1 MSQTSRRQFLRTSGG
16 LAFAATT
23 SLAQSPPPTRIRVA
37 QIGTKHSHASGKLST
52 LLDLRELYA
61 VVGVCEED
69 QEQRERVSSRHPYKD
84 CQWMNR
90 DAILNHPDIQL
101 IAVETEIDQLVP
113 TAIQC
118 LQAGKH
124 IHLDKPAGQTV
135 APCRAMHAEAT
146 KRKLTI
152 QMGYM
157 LRYNPAFEFL
167 FRAVEAG
174 WLGQITEVHGH
185 MGKQASP
192 SLRKELSQYPGGGLF
207 ELACHLVDA
216 LITVL
221 GKPDAVVPISLKTRN
236 DKFLDNQLAT
246 FRYPNA
252 LATIGSNHND
262 PFGGPR
268 RQFTVIGTEGS
279 IEIRPLEPP
288 SLTLSLKKARD
299 SYKRGRQQIVLH
311 KSEGRYHG
319 EFRDFAR
326 IIRGEKALAWDAKHD
341 IAVQETLLKACGLPP
356 E

>member
-1 MSQTSRRQFLRTSGG
+1 MNPSSRRRFLRSSGG
-16 LAFAATT
+16 LALAATT
-23 SLAQSPPPTRIRVA
+23 SLGQSPSPTRIKVA
-37 QIGTKHSHASGKLST
+37 QIGTKHSHAAGKLRT
-52 LLDLRELYA
+52 LLDINDLYE
-61 VVGVCEED
+61 VVGVAED
-69 QEQRERVSSRHPYKD
+69 DPAQQKRMSSKSPYKD
-84 CQWMNR
+84 CQWMTR
-90 DAILNHPDIQL
+90 DAILSHPDIQL

-124 IHLDKPAGQTV
+124 IHLDKPAGQTLP
-135 APCRAMHAEAT
+135 PCKAMHAEAT
-146 KRKLTI
+146 KRGLTI

-167 FRAVEAG
+167 FNAVEAG

-192 SLRKELSQYPGGGLF
+192 GLRKELSQYPGGGLF
-207 ELACHLVDA
+207 ELACHLIDA
-216 LITVL
+216 LVTVL
-221 GKPDAVVPISLKTRN
+221 GKPDTVDSISLQTQEDTFR
-236 DKFLDNQLAT
+236 DNQLAT

-268 RQFTVIGTEGS
+268 RQFSVIGTEGS

-288 SLTLSLKKARD
+288 SLTLNLKSAHDRF
-299 SYKRGRQQIVLH
+299 KRGRQQVELP

-319 EFRDFAR
+319 EFRDFAK
-326 IIRGEKALAWDAKHD
+326 IIRGEKALAWDAQHD
-341 IAVQETLLKACGLPP
+341 MAVQETLLKASGLPL

>member
-1 MSQTSRRQFLRTSGG
+1 MSHPDRRHFLHTSGG
-16 LAFAATT
+16 FALTATT
-23 SLAQSPPPTRIRVA
+23 AFGQSPPPTKIKVA

-52 LLDLRELYA
+52 LLDLDELYE
-61 VVGVCEED
+61 VVGVCEDD
-69 QEQRERVSSRHPYKD
+69 QEQRERVSSKSPYKD
-84 CQWMNR
+84 CRWMPR
-90 DAILNHPDIQL
+90 DEILKNTNIQL
-101 IAVETEIDQLVP
+101 ITVETEIDQLMP

-124 IHLDKPAGQTV
+124 IHLDKPAGQTL
-135 APCRAMHAEAT
+135 APCRAIYAEAT
-146 KRKLTI
+146 KRGLTI

-167 FRAVEAG
+167 FHALDAG

-192 SLRKELSQYPGGGLF
+192 NLRKELSQYPGGGLF
-207 ELACHLVDA
+207 ELACHLIDA

-221 GKPDAVVPISLKTRN
+221 GKPEAIESISLQTQEDAFR
-236 DKFLDNQLAT
+236 DNQLAT
-246 FRYPNA
+246 FRYANA

-288 SLTLSLKKARD
+288 TLILSLKKANER
-299 SYKRGRQQIVLH
+299 YKRGRQEIALP
-311 KSEGRYHG
+311 KSEGRYHR
-319 EFRDFAR
+319 EFRDFAK
-326 IIRGEKALAWDAKHD
+326 IIQGEKALAWDAQHD
-341 IAVQETLLKACGLPP
+341 LIVQETLLKACGLSLK
-356 E
+356 